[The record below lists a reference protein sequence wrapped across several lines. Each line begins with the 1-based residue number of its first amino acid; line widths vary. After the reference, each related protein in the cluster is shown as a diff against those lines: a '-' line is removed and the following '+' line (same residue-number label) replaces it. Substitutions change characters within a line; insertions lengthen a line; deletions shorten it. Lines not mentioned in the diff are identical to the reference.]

1 MEKRVLR
8 VLYTVNNSPQYI
20 LARSPRPVTVSLL
33 QPTNGQHSGGIGY
46 ASVSLKACI
55 ETICTTSPELL
66 QSDNRDFSVYVL
78 DPLESES
85 APGLVNI
92 PNEAEGSKMNE
103 GQVRGVAVGL
113 GLMSWALAAEGEEAL
128 VNGTLTRTGS
138 GQEALEVVF
147 ALRETAR
154 IEKASF
160 PAAIQSWNKKSVKAQ
175 GKQPE
180 VDTAATIAAI
190 LNRPKKPRT
199 TKNVDTLQSLPESE
213 RIYRSSSVYIGPPKK
228 KPPNST
234 TFARA
239 FSTPAPA
246 PTASLTLAA
255 THTDTT
261 VLSSTATPI
270 VAPTPPAIP
279 TSTAPTPGP
288 STISS
293 SSITKKKKTKRRNQ
307 SPDGPLYTRTTLFK
321 RTVSEPLPGP
331 SAMPAPPTPSLTD
344 IFSQLASTPANST
357 QNAALLATINAID
370 SGKGIDDNPA
380 LVQAL
385 QDLVTAW
392 QVAPPPE
399 PGRMAPLQP
408 SNHRIPSD
416 DDAVVIDKEN
426 VNPSPFRRRVG
437 QDVKDSKPSQ
447 TSAVPQRTSLGGYLH
462 TDENSRPTQRATESN
477 GGSISR
483 KRTLDEFMEDRESHS
498 ERHRRPTSHNVVPF
512 SSPPRPRLSQT
523 EPGGSRGRPIFIP
536 DSPQAPKIAAS
547 SPVRD
552 GTQSTARRKYVVP
565 DWARTDTAMQPRLSE
580 DARRVL
586 KEAED
591 KKQAEREEKRRL
603 ERERRRTG
611 RAQGRQPRENA
622 ENDAPTSATNVK
634 SSSPPRPVAAVSTNF
649 AMVSTACEN
658 HSVSSLLTKSRS
670 QTPPPSQDMAPP
682 CTPPRRK
689 SLDTPSTPF
698 SSSLFTPLA
707 DSWKSPLVS
716 PSTSPSY
723 GAKGKLSSQEKDL
736 SEELESA
743 FEELNSLPPSS
754 VPDEHSESS
763 PDTEHQPIPSDTKQ
777 FWQGLPPSSPLQPSS
792 PLEDVDDD
800 SDREI
805 PIATS
810 DAEDGD
816 GDEEDTDIDMESQ
829 PLSSTPKEV
838 IPLPTDLPASGEN
851 STAVPPW
858 QDQQPSEDMD
868 MFDMFTNVD
877 YGNSTTFAPEG
888 LDLTEFM
895 ESMKPLI
902 QNQLDISPNGQGSF
916 DFNWLDSGEG
926 DLDHSQLAA
935 SVQELFSGCL
945 M

>member
-20 LARSPRPVTVSLL
+20 LARSPYPVTVSLL
-33 QPTNGQHSGGIGY
+33 RPTDGQHSSGIGY

-55 ETICTTSPELL
+55 ETLCTTSPELL
-66 QSDNRDFSVYVL
+66 QSDNRDFSIYVL

-85 APGLVNI
+85 APGPVNI
-92 PNEAEGSKMNE
+92 PSEAEGSKTAE

-113 GLMSWALAAEGEEAL
+113 GLMSWALAAEDEEAL

-147 ALRETAR
+147 ALRETTR

-160 PAAIQSWNKKSVKAQ
+160 PAAIQSWNKKSAKAQ

-190 LNRPKKPRT
+190 LNRPKKPKA
-199 TKNVDTLQSLPESE
+199 TKNVDALQALPESE

-228 KPPNST
+228 RPPYSA
-234 TFARA
+234 TFAGA

-246 PTASLTLAA
+246 PTASPTLAV
-255 THTDTT
+255 HTGTT
-261 VLSSTATPI
+261 ALSSIAEPI
-270 VAPTPPAIP
+270 VTPTLPAIP
-279 TSTAPTPGP
+279 TSTTPTSGP
-288 STISS
+288 STTSS
-293 SSITKKKKTKRRNQ
+293 SVIKKKKRTRRNQ
-307 SPDGPLYTRTTLFK
+307 SPDGPLYTRTTPFK
-321 RTVSEPLPGP
+321 RTVSEPLPVP
-331 SAMPAPPTPSLTD
+331 SATPQIPSLAD
-344 IFSQLASTPANST
+344 IFSQLASTPVNST

-392 QVAPPPE
+392 QVTPPPE
-399 PGRMAPLQP
+399 PGRMATLQP
-408 SNHRIPSD
+408 SNHRITSD
-416 DDAVVIDKEN
+416 GNTVITDKEN
-426 VNPSPFRRRVG
+426 VNPSPFRRRIG

-447 TSAVPQRTSLGGYLH
+447 TSAVPQRTSLGGHLRA
-462 TDENSRPTQRATESN
+462 DENSRPTPSVTEGN
-477 GGSISR
+477 GTYISR
-483 KRTLDEFMEDRESHS
+483 KRTLDEFMEDRESQS
-498 ERHRRPTSHNVVPF
+498 ERHRRPASHNVIPF

-523 EPGGSRGRPIFIP
+523 GPSGSRGQPIFIP
-536 DSPQAPKIAAS
+536 DSPQAPKISAS

-580 DARRVL
+580 GARHAL
-586 KEAED
+586 KEAENR
-591 KKQAEREEKRRL
+591 KEAEREEKKRL

-611 RAQGRQPRENA
+611 RVQGRQPRENA
-622 ENDAPTSATNVK
+622 ENDAPTAATNVK
-634 SSSPPRPVAAVSTNF
+634 SSSLLRPVAAVSTDF
-649 AMVSTACEN
+649 AMVSTACET
-658 HSVSSLLTKSRS
+658 HSVSSLLTGSRS

-689 SLDTPSTPF
+689 SLDAPSTPF
-698 SSSLFTPLA
+698 GSSLFTPLA

-723 GAKGKLSSQEKDL
+723 GAKGSHSSQDKDL

-743 FEELNSLPPSS
+743 FEELDSLPPSS
-754 VPDEHSESS
+754 LPDDDNEAA
-763 PDTEHQPIPSDTKQ
+763 PDTEHKPVLSDTKQ

-792 PLEDVDDD
+792 PLEDMDDD

-810 DAEDGD
+810 DAEDEDGD
-816 GDEEDTDIDMESQ
+816 GEDTDTDIESQ
-829 PLSSTPKEV
+829 PLSSTPKEAV
-838 IPLPTDLPASGEN
+838 SLPMPDEN
-851 STAVPPW
+851 GAAVPPW

-902 QNQLDISPNGQGSF
+902 HNQLDISPSGQGSF
-916 DFNWLDSGEG
+916 DFSWIDSGEG
-926 DLDHSQLAA
+926 ELDHSQLAA

>member
-1 MEKRVLR
+1 MEKRVVR

-20 LARSPRPVTVSLL
+20 LARSPYPVTVSLL
-33 QPTNGQHSGGIGY
+33 RPTDGQHSGGIGY
-46 ASVSLKACI
+46 ASVPLKSCI

-66 QSDNRDFSVYVL
+66 QSDTRDFSVYVL

-85 APGLVNI
+85 APGPVNI
-92 PNEAEGSKMNE
+92 PSEAEGSKMTE

-147 ALRETAR
+147 ALRETTR

-190 LNRPKKPRT
+190 LNRPKKPRV
-199 TKNVDTLQSLPESE
+199 TKNTDTLQSLPESE
-213 RIYRSSSVYIGPPKK
+213 RIYRSSSIYIGPPKK
-228 KPPNST
+228 RPST
-234 TFARA
+234 STFARA

-246 PTASLTLAA
+246 STFAPTLNTGTTTSSNTAKPTLAPNI
-255 THTDTT
+255 
-261 VLSSTATPI
+261 S
-270 VAPTPPAIP
+270 TPPAVPVSTTP
-279 TSTAPTPGP
+279 TAGP
-288 STISS
+288 STASS
-293 SSITKKKKTKRRNQ
+293 SSVIKKKKKTKRRNQ
-307 SPDGPLYTRTTLFK
+307 SPDQPLYTRTTLFK

-331 SAMPAPPTPSLTD
+331 GAVPQAPSLTD

-357 QNAALLATINAID
+357 QNAALLATISAID
-370 SGKGIDDNPA
+370 SGKGIDNNPA

-392 QVAPPPE
+392 QVVPPPE
-399 PGRMAPLQP
+399 PGRVAPLQP

-416 DDAVVIDKEN
+416 DDTVVVDKEN
-426 VNPSPFRRRVG
+426 VNPLHQSHSVQVLADIYIRTRTQGLPQLLR
-437 QDVKDSKPSQ
+437 KPN
-447 TSAVPQRTSLGGYLH
+447 GGY
-462 TDENSRPTQRATESN
+462 
-477 GGSISR
+477 ISR
-483 KRTLDEFMEDRESHS
+483 KRTLDEFMEDRESQS
-498 ERHRRPTSHNVVPF
+498 ERHRRPSHNMVPF
-512 SSPPRPRLSQT
+512 SSPPRLRLSYT

-580 DARRVL
+580 DARRAL
-586 KEAED
+586 EEAEE
-591 KKQAEREEKRRL
+591 KKEAEREEKRRL

-611 RAQGRQPRENA
+611 RPQGRQPRENTG
-622 ENDAPTSATNVK
+622 NDTPITATDVK
-634 SSSPPRPVAAVSTNF
+634 ASSPLRPIAAVSTDF
-649 AMVSTACEN
+649 VLPTASTVG
-658 HSVSSLLTKSRS
+658 SVASLLTRLRS
-670 QTPPPSQDMAPP
+670 QTPPPSQDMPPP
-682 CTPPRRK
+682 CTPPRRN
-689 SLDTPSTPF
+689 SGHAPSTPF

-716 PSTSPSY
+716 PSISPSY
-723 GAKGKLSSQEKDL
+723 SAKGKRSSKDNDL

-743 FEELNSLPPSS
+743 FEELHSLPPSS
-754 VPDEHSESS
+754 LSDSE
-763 PDTEHQPIPSDTKQ
+763 PATVTEHEPVSSDTKQ
-777 FWQGLPPSSPLQPSS
+777 FWQGLPPSSPIRPSS

-816 GDEEDTDIDMESQ
+816 GDGDGDEEDTDTDMESQ
-829 PLSSTPKEV
+829 PLSSTPKEATLLLV
-838 IPLPTDLPASGEN
+838 DTPVPDEN
-851 STAVPPW
+851 GAAVPTW
-858 QDQQPSEDMD
+858 QPQQPSEDMD
-868 MFDMFTNVD
+868 VFDMFTNVD
-877 YGNSTTFAPEG
+877 YGDSTTFAPEG

-902 QNQLDISPNGQGSF
+902 QNQLDTSQESF
-916 DFNWLDSGEG
+916 DFNWMDSGEG
-926 DLDHSQLAA
+926 ELDHSQLAA

>member
-8 VLYTVNNSPQYI
+8 VLYTVNHSPQYI
-20 LARSPRPVTVSLL
+20 LARSPCPVTVSLL
-33 QPTNGQHSGGIGY
+33 RPTDGQHSGGIGY
-46 ASVSLKACI
+46 ASVSLKSCI

-66 QSDNRDFSVYVL
+66 QSDTRDFSIYVL

-85 APGLVNI
+85 APGPVSI
-92 PNEAEGSKMNE
+92 PSEAEGSKMTE

-147 ALRETAR
+147 ALRETTR

-160 PAAIQSWNKKSVKAQ
+160 PAAIQSWNKKSAKAQ

-190 LNRPKKPRT
+190 LNRPKKPRVT
-199 TKNVDTLQSLPESE
+199 RNTDTLQSLPESE

-228 KPPNST
+228 KPSNSA

-239 FSTPAPA
+239 FSNPA
-246 PTASLTLAA
+246 TASTFPPTLAA
-255 THTDTT
+255 VHTGTT
-261 VLSSTATPI
+261 ASSSTAKPTLTPSTS
-270 VAPTPPAIP
+270 TPPTIP
-279 TSTAPTPGP
+279 ASTAPSSGP
-288 STISS
+288 SAASS
-293 SSITKKKKTKRRNQ
+293 SSVIKKKKTKRRNQ
-307 SPDGPLYTRTTLFK
+307 SPDQPLYTRTTLFK

-331 SAMPAPPTPSLTD
+331 SAAPQIPSLTD

-370 SGKGIDDNPA
+370 SGKGIDNNPA

-399 PGRMAPLQP
+399 PGRVAPLQP
-408 SNHRIPSD
+408 SNHRIPS

-447 TSAVPQRTSLGGYLH
+447 TSAVSQRASLGGHLH
-462 TDENSRPTQRATESN
+462 MDENSRPTPNAIEAN
-477 GGSISR
+477 GGYISR
-483 KRTLDEFMEDRESHS
+483 KRTLDEFMEDRESQS
-498 ERHRRPTSHNVVPF
+498 ERHRRPSHSMVPF
-512 SSPPRPRLSQT
+512 SSPPRPPLSHT

-580 DARRVL
+580 DARRAL

-591 KKQAEREEKRRL
+591 KKEAEREEKRQL

-611 RAQGRQPRENA
+611 RPQGRQPRENA
-622 ENDAPTSATNVK
+622 ENDAPTAATDVK
-634 SSSPPRPVAAVSTNF
+634 SSSPLRPIAAVSTDF
-649 AMVSTACEN
+649 AMLSTACTVG
-658 HSVSSLLTKSRS
+658 SMASLLTGSRS

-689 SLDTPSTPF
+689 SIDAPSTPF

-723 GAKGKLSSQEKDL
+723 GAKGKHYSKDNDL
-736 SEELESA
+736 TEELESA

-754 VPDEHSESS
+754 LPDSEAT
-763 PDTEHQPIPSDTKQ
+763 PITEHEPVPSDTKQ

-816 GDEEDTDIDMESQ
+816 GDEEDEDTDMESR
-829 PLSSTPKEV
+829 PLSSTPKESV
-838 IPLPTDLPASGEN
+838 PLPVEPPAPDEN
-851 STAVPPW
+851 GAAVPSW
-858 QDQQPSEDMD
+858 QDQQPSEEMD
-868 MFDMFTNVD
+868 VFDMFTNVD
-877 YGNSTTFAPEG
+877 YGDSTTFAPEG

-902 QNQLDISPNGQGSF
+902 QNQLDTSLNGQGSF
-916 DFNWLDSGEG
+916 DFNWIDSGEG
-926 DLDHSQLAA
+926 ELDHSELAA

>member
-20 LARSPRPVTVSLL
+20 LARSLCPVTVSLL
-33 QPTNGQHSGGIGY
+33 RPTDGQHSGGIGY
-46 ASVSLKACI
+46 ASVSLKSCI

-66 QSDNRDFSVYVL
+66 QSDTRDFSVYVL
-78 DPLESES
+78 DPLESDS
-85 APGLVNI
+85 APGPVNI
-92 PNEAEGSKMNE
+92 SSDAEGSKATE
-103 GQVRGVAVGL
+103 GQIRGVAVGL

-128 VNGTLTRTGS
+128 VNGTLTRIGS

-147 ALRETAR
+147 ALRETTR

-160 PAAIQSWNKKSVKAQ
+160 PAAIQSWNKKSAKAQ

-180 VDTAATIAAI
+180 VNTAATIAAI
-190 LNRPKKPRT
+190 LNRPKKPRA
-199 TKNVDTLQSLPESE
+199 TKNIDTLQSLPESE

-228 KPPNST
+228 KPSNSS

-239 FSTPAPA
+239 FSTPA
-246 PTASLTLAA
+246 TASAFPPTLNTGTRA
-255 THTDTT
+255 
-261 VLSSTATPI
+261 SGSTANPALTPNI
-270 VAPTPPAIP
+270 PAPPAIP
-279 TSTAPTPGP
+279 VSTAPTPGP
-288 STISS
+288 STTASS
-293 SSITKKKKTKRRNQ
+293 SVTKNKKTKRRNQ
-307 SPDGPLYTRTTLFK
+307 SPDQPLYTRTTLFK

-331 SAMPAPPTPSLTD
+331 SAVPQTPSLSD
-344 IFSQLASTPANST
+344 IFTQLASTPANST

-370 SGKGIDDNPA
+370 SGKGIDNNPA
-380 LVQAL
+380 LVHAL

-447 TSAVPQRTSLGGYLH
+447 TSAVSQRASLGGHLH
-462 TDENSRPTQRATESN
+462 TDENSRPTQNTIEAN
-477 GGSISR
+477 GGPISR
-483 KRTLDEFMEDRESHS
+483 KRTLDEFMEDRELQS
-498 ERHRRPTSHNVVPF
+498 ERHRRPSHNMVPF
-512 SSPPRPRLSQT
+512 SSPPRPRLSYT

-580 DARRVL
+580 DARRAL

-591 KKQAEREEKRRL
+591 KKEAEREDKRRL

-611 RAQGRQPRENA
+611 RPQGRQPRENA
-622 ENDAPTSATNVK
+622 ENDAPIAATEVK
-634 SSSPPRPVAAVSTNF
+634 SSSPLRPIAAVSNF
-649 AMVSTACEN
+649 VLPTASTVG
-658 HSVSSLLTKSRS
+658 SVASLLTGL
-670 QTPPPSQDMAPP
+670 SQDMAPP
-682 CTPPRRK
+682 CTPPRRN
-689 SLDTPSTPF
+689 SVDAPSTPF

-716 PSTSPSY
+716 PSTSSLY
-723 GAKGKLSSQEKDL
+723 GAKGQHSPKDNGL

-743 FEELNSLPPSS
+743 FEELNSHPASSLP
-754 VPDEHSESS
+754 ESEAAS
-763 PDTEHQPIPSDTKQ
+763 DTEHEPVSSDTKQ
-777 FWQGLPPSSPLQPSS
+777 FWQGLPPSSPLRPSS

-816 GDEEDTDIDMESQ
+816 GDEDDEDTDMESR
-829 PLSSTPKEV
+829 PLLSVPKRAAL
-838 IPLPTDLPASGEN
+838 LPMELAPDEN
-851 STAVPPW
+851 GAVVPTW
-858 QDQQPSEDMD
+858 QNQQPSEDMD
-868 MFDMFTNVD
+868 VFDMFTNVD
-877 YGNSTTFAPEG
+877 YGESTTFAPEG

-895 ESMKPLI
+895 ESMRPLI
-902 QNQLDISPNGQGSF
+902 QNQLDTSQASF
-916 DFNWLDSGEG
+916 DFNWMDSGE
-926 DLDHSQLAA
+926 DELDHGQLAA

>member
-20 LARSPRPVTVSLL
+20 LARSLCPVTS
-33 QPTNGQHSGGIGY
+33 
-46 ASVSLKACI
+46 CI

-66 QSDNRDFSVYVL
+66 QSETRDFSVYVL

-85 APGLVNI
+85 APGPVNI
-92 PNEAEGSKMNE
+92 PSEAEGSKVTE
-103 GQVRGVAVGL
+103 GQIRGVAVGL

-128 VNGTLTRTGS
+128 VNGTLTRNGS
-138 GQEALEVVF
+138 AQEALEVVF
-147 ALRETAR
+147 ALRETTR

-160 PAAIQSWNKKSVKAQ
+160 PAAIQSWNKKSAKAQ

-190 LNRPKKPRT
+190 LNRPKKLRV
-199 TKNVDTLQSLPESE
+199 TKNTDTLQSLPESE

-228 KPPNST
+228 KPPNSG

-239 FSTPAPA
+239 FSTPA
-246 PTASLTLAA
+246 TASAFPPTLN
-255 THTDTT
+255 TGTT
-261 VLSSTATPI
+261 TSSSTSRPTLTSNI
-270 VAPTPPAIP
+270 PTPPAIP
-279 TSTAPTPGP
+279 VPSAATPGP
-288 STISS
+288 STASS
-293 SSITKKKKTKRRNQ
+293 SSATKKKKTKRRNQ
-307 SPDGPLYTRTTLFK
+307 SPDQPLYTRTTLFK
-321 RTVSEPLPGP
+321 RTVSEPLPVP
-331 SAMPAPPTPSLTD
+331 SAVPQTPSLTD

-370 SGKGIDDNPA
+370 SGKGIDNNPA

-392 QVAPPPE
+392 QGAPPPE

-416 DDAVVIDKEN
+416 DAVVIDKEN
-426 VNPSPFRRRVG
+426 VNPSPFRSRVG

-447 TSAVPQRTSLGGYLH
+447 TSAISQRASLGGHLH
-462 TDENSRPTQRATESN
+462 TDENSRPAPNTIGAN

-483 KRTLDEFMEDRESHS
+483 KRTLDEFMEDRESQS
-498 ERHRRPTSHNVVPF
+498 ERYRRPSHNMVPF
-512 SSPPRPRLSQT
+512 SSPPRPRLSYA
-523 EPGGSRGRPIFIP
+523 EPGGSR
-536 DSPQAPKIAAS
+536 
-547 SPVRD
+547 VRD

-565 DWARTDTAMQPRLSE
+565 DWARTDTAMRPRLSE
-580 DARRVL
+580 DARHAL

-591 KKQAEREEKRRL
+591 KKEAEREEKRRL

-611 RAQGRQPRENA
+611 RPQGRQPRENA
-622 ENDAPTSATNVK
+622 ENDAPTAASDVK
-634 SSSPPRPVAAVSTNF
+634 SSSPLRPIAAASTDF
-649 AMVSTACEN
+649 VLPTASTFSSIA
-658 HSVSSLLTKSRS
+658 SLLTRQRS
-670 QTPPPSQDMAPP
+670 HTPPLSQDMAPP
-682 CTPPRRK
+682 CTPPRRI
-689 SLDTPSTPF
+689 SVDAPSTPF

-723 GAKGKLSSQEKDL
+723 GAKGQHSLRNNDL

-743 FEELNSLPPSS
+743 FEELNSHPASSLP
-754 VPDEHSESS
+754 ESEAA
-763 PDTEHQPIPSDTKQ
+763 PDTEHEPVLSDTKQ

-810 DAEDGD
+810 DAEGGD
-816 GDEEDTDIDMESQ
+816 GDEEDEDTDMESR
-829 PLSSTPKEV
+829 PLPSTPKGAA
-838 IPLPTDLPASGEN
+838 PLSIEPAAPDENGGVVPTWE
-851 STAVPPW
+851 
-858 QDQQPSEDMD
+858 DQQPSEDMD
-868 MFDMFTNVD
+868 VFAMFTNVD
-877 YGNSTTFAPEG
+877 YGDSTTFAPEG

-902 QNQLDISPNGQGSF
+902 QNQLDTSQGSF
-916 DFNWLDSGEG
+916 DFNWMDSGEG
-926 DLDHSQLAA
+926 DLDHGQLAA

>member
-20 LARSPRPVTVSLL
+20 LARSLCPVPVSLL
-33 QPTNGQHSGGIGY
+33 RPTDGHHSGGIGY
-46 ASVSLKACI
+46 ASVSLKSCI

-66 QSDNRDFSVYVL
+66 QSDTRDFSVYVL

-85 APGLVNI
+85 APGPVNI
-92 PNEAEGSKMNE
+92 PSDAEGSKVTE
-103 GQVRGVAVGL
+103 EQVRGVAVGL

-128 VNGTLTRTGS
+128 VNGTLTRNGS

-147 ALRETAR
+147 ALRETTR

-160 PAAIQSWNKKSVKAQ
+160 PAAIQSWNNKSAKAQ

-190 LNRPKKPRT
+190 LNRPKKPRL
-199 TKNVDTLQSLPESE
+199 TKNADTLQSLPESE

-228 KPPNST
+228 KPSNSA

-239 FSTPAPA
+239 FSTPA
-246 PTASLTLAA
+246 TASTFPPTLNTGTTVSNSTAKPTLTLN
-255 THTDTT
+255 
-261 VLSSTATPI
+261 I
-270 VAPTPPAIP
+270 PTPPAIP
-279 TSTAPTPGP
+279 VSTAPTPGP
-288 STISS
+288 STASS
-293 SSITKKKKTKRRNQ
+293 SSVTKKKKTKRRNQ
-307 SPDGPLYTRTTLFK
+307 FPDQPLYTRTTLFK

-331 SAMPAPPTPSLTD
+331 SAVPQIPSLTD
-344 IFSQLASTPANST
+344 IFSQLASAPANST

-370 SGKGIDDNPA
+370 SGKGIDNNPA

-447 TSAVPQRTSLGGYLH
+447 TSAVSQRASLGGHIH
-462 TDENSRPTQRATESN
+462 TDENSRPTPNTIEAN

-483 KRTLDEFMEDRESHS
+483 KRTLDEFMEDRESQS
-498 ERHRRPTSHNVVPF
+498 ERHRRPSHNMIPF
-512 SSPPRPRLSQT
+512 SSPPRPRLSYA

-565 DWARTDTAMQPRLSE
+565 DWARTDTAMRPRLSE
-580 DARRVL
+580 DARRAL

-591 KKQAEREEKRRL
+591 KKEAEREEKRRL

-611 RAQGRQPRENA
+611 RPQGRQPRENA
-622 ENDAPTSATNVK
+622 ENDAPTATSDVK
-634 SSSPPRPVAAVSTNF
+634 SSSPLRPITAVSTDF
-649 AMVSTACEN
+649 VLPAASTVG
-658 HSVSSLLTKSRS
+658 SVASLLTRPRS

-682 CTPPRRK
+682 CTPPRRN
-689 SLDTPSTPF
+689 SVDAPSTPF

-723 GAKGKLSSQEKDL
+723 GAKGQHSSKNNDL

-743 FEELNSLPPSS
+743 FEEFNSHPTSSLPDS
-754 VPDEHSESS
+754 DAA
-763 PDTEHQPIPSDTKQ
+763 PDTEHEPVPSDTKQ

-810 DAEDGD
+810 DAEGGD
-816 GDEEDTDIDMESQ
+816 GDEDDEDTDIESR
-829 PLSSTPKEV
+829 PLPSTPKGAA
-838 IPLPTDLPASGEN
+838 PLPMELAPDEN
-851 STAVPPW
+851 GGVVPIW

-868 MFDMFTNVD
+868 VFDMFTNVD
-877 YGNSTTFAPEG
+877 YGDSTTFAPEG

-902 QNQLDISPNGQGSF
+902 QNQLDTSQGNF
-916 DFNWLDSGEG
+916 DFNWMDSGEG
-926 DLDHSQLAA
+926 ELDHGQLAA